1 LAEVLRDGAH
11 DHVAQLAGV
20 FGVSE
25 AAVCNWLKQ
34 DRIDRGEVDGLRTDQ
49 ALELA
54 ATKRRIR
61 QLEIGLAVA
70 QKECGSWLASR
81 RAAGRLG

>member
-1 LAEVLRDGAH
+1 LSCSIATR
-11 DHVAQLAGV
+11 VAQLAEV

-70 QKECGSWLASR
+70 QKECGSWLCE
-81 RAAGRLG
+81 